1 MGLLD
6 SIVGAVAG
14 GGQGGG
20 GNGMAQLLPAL
31 LQMLNNGQ
39 QGGGSPLGG
48 LVAQLTQGGL
58 GDAVQSWIS
67 TGQNM
72 PVSAEQLQSA
82 LGGANLQ
89 QLAQQFGIDPSQIAG
104 QLSQQLPGLV
114 DQMTPQGQLPTGGL
128 QDVLGSLS
136 GLLNR

>member
-6 SIVGAVAG
+6 AIVGAVG
-14 GGQGGG
+14 GGGSQGG
-20 GNGMAQLLPAL
+20 GNGAQLIGAL
-31 LQMLNNGQ
+31 IQMLGQ
-39 QGGGSPLGG
+39 NQGGGSPLDG
-48 LVAQLTQGGL
+48 LVRQLSQGGL
-58 GDAVQSWIS
+58 GDAVQSWIG
-67 TGQNM
+67 TGQNL

-89 QLAQQFGIDPSQIAG
+89 QLAQQFGIDPGQIAA
-104 QLSQQLPGLV
+104 QLSQQLPGIV
-114 DQMTPQGQLPTGGL
+114 DQMTPQGQLPSGGL